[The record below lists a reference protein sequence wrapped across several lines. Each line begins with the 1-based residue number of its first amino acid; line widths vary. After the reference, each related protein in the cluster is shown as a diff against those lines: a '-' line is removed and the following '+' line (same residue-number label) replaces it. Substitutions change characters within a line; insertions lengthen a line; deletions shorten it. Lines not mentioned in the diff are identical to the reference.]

1 MAAPQARPRLL
12 TGATALLRGGAL
24 RPLALAGLASF
35 LVSFDSAVLVLALP
49 AVAAD
54 FHAPVAELSR
64 LASALSLG
72 TIAALPIAMQADRV
86 GRRRLLVLAV
96 AGFSVANL
104 ASAASPSAA
113 WLVASRVV
121 AVCFETVAGGVA
133 TALVI
138 EEVAPDQRGMAV
150 AAITVA
156 AGAGTGLTTLLYPVV
171 APNWRLL
178 YLAGGAGLAGAAV
191 LAVALRESRVWA
203 ASAAAAAGPPRLPLR
218 VLLDPAWRGRLA
230 VVAAWAA
237 LGALLYQ
244 PASLL
249 SALFGSRMGLGPPAI
264 SAVMVVSGLASIPAF
279 LVGGRLSDR
288 WGRRRLGAGLGLLT
302 ALATAAAFSGSRA
315 AYWAGNVLW
324 SVLASGG
331 VPVLGAWFGE
341 LFPTR
346 ARATSESV
354 GSVAGAAGG
363 AAGFQLVALLQ
374 PRLGLGPSLAAMAAG
389 AMASALLLLLLPETR
404 GEALPP

>member
-1 MAAPQARPRLL
+1 VAAPQPRPHLL
-12 TGATALLRGGAL
+12 TDATALLRGGAL

-54 FHAPVAELSR
+54 FRTPVAELSR

-72 TIAALPIAMQADRV
+72 TVAALPIAMQADRV
-86 GRRRLLVLAV
+86 GRRRLLILSV
-96 AGFSVANL
+96 AGFSLANL
-104 ASAASPSAA
+104 ASAAAPSVG

-138 EEVAPDQRGMAV
+138 EEVAPDQRGLAV

-156 AGAGTGLTTLLYPVV
+156 AGAGTGLTTVLYPLV
-171 APNWRLL
+171 APHWRVL
-178 YLAGGAGLAGAAV
+178 YLAGGAGLAGAGV
-191 LAVALRESRVWA
+191 LAVMLRESRAWA
-203 ASAAAAAGPPRLPLR
+203 AYAATARPPRLPLR
-218 VLLDPAWRGRLA
+218 VLLEPAWRRRLA
-230 VVAAWAA
+230 LVAAWAA
-237 LGALLYQ
+237 LGALLYA
-244 PASLL
+244 PAGLL
-249 SALFGSRMGLGPPAI
+249 SALFGSRLGLDPTAI
-264 SAVMVVSGLASIPAF
+264 SAVMVASGLASIPAF

-302 ALATAAAFSGSRA
+302 AAATAVAFSGSRA

-324 SVLASGG
+324 SVLASAG

-354 GSVAGAAGG
+354 TSVAGAMGG

-374 PRLGLGPSLAAMAAG
+374 PRLGLGPSLAVMAAG
-389 AMASALLLLLLPETR
+389 AGASALLLLLLPETR
-404 GEALPP
+404 GEPLAP